1 MPKTASG
8 TAPLVRPAER
18 ILGRAHASV
27 AGLFSA
33 VGYLDERRRSENS
46 STKGRMSRVEIDVLR
61 SAIVMTSAGL
71 DATMKRLVNDVGRVL
86 ALKSG
91 SGAAAQYEEFLKR
104 ELARQGGMTEPFRN
118 AVLSNDASA
127 ALLKVYLAERTKAS
141 FQGSGDLKVR
151 VRQTLGI
158 SKKQAPDLDIERLDT
173 FFIARNKISHEMDLS
188 QPDSSSI
195 ARVHRTPTTVA
206 SQCKDVFSLAG
217 VLIRGAAVIARK
229 HGA

>member
-1 MPKTASG
+1 
-8 TAPLVRPAER
+8 
-18 ILGRAHASV
+18 
-27 AGLFSA
+27 
-33 VGYLDERRRSENS
+33 
-46 STKGRMSRVEIDVLR
+46 MSRVEIDVVR

-86 ALKSG
+86 ALKAG

-118 AVLSNDASA
+118 AVLSNDVSTE
-127 ALLKVYLAERTKAS
+127 LLKVYLAERTKAS

-158 SKKQAPDLDIERLDT
+158 SKKHVPDLDIEQLDA
-173 FFIARNKISHEMDLS
+173 FFLARNKISHEMDLE

-195 ARVHRTPTTVA
+195 ARVHRTPATVA
-206 SQCKDVFSLAG
+206 NQCKGVFALAG
-217 VLIRGAAVIARK
+217 ALIRSAATVGQK
-229 HGA
+229 HGI